1 MWRALLIVVA
11 LALLP
16 RPVYAQDDCGIVR
29 SLLVGCDLELQEREA
44 ERQHVAT
51 MAQIEARATATALDI
66 EARQFLASQQAQ
78 TELAQIASRE
88 RVDVDRIQAE
98 LEAMYARER
107 IAGLQAQTTFSI
119 AALQTDAMIAV
130 ANARTR
136 EAQANGV
143 IAAAVFGAV
152 LVVAAAF
159 AFAAWRYCR
168 AVEVRAAVH
177 LLPPDDWQRRA
188 VGLLEQRGIPWQ
200 LRERR
205 LIAQIDGEWVAV
217 RDE

>member
-16 RPVYAQDDCGIVR
+16 RPVYAQDGCG
-29 SLLVGCDLELQEREA
+29 LLGAVFGCDYEQDEREA
-44 ERQHVAT
+44 ERAHVAT

-98 LEAMYARER
+98 LEAMYSRER
-107 IAGLQAQTTFSI
+107 MAGLQATTSFNV
-119 AALQTDAMIAV
+119 AALQTDAVIAV

-136 EAQANGV
+136 EAQAQQV
-143 IAAAVFGAV
+143 TALLIVVAV
-152 LVVAAAF
+152 LAGAGAF
-159 AFAAWRYCR
+159 AFAARQYR
-168 AVEVRAAVH
+168 RAAEVQAVPQ

-188 VGLLEQRGIPWQ
+188 VWMLEQRRVPWQ
-200 LRERR
+200 LSGQR
-205 LIAQIDGEWVAV
+205 LLAQIDGEWVRV
-217 RDE
+217 EKD